1 LAEEERVRQELA
13 AADAE
18 AERIRLEEEA
28 EAERIRLEEEAE
40 AERIRLQE
48 AAAIA
53 ERERQEEEDRIAAEE
68 EAAAKAA
75 LELAKPFYIIAG
87 DWSWE
92 EAANACEVEGDTIA

>member
-1 LAEEERVRQELA
+1 MA
-13 AADAE
+13 AAD
-18 AERIRLEEEA
+18 A

-53 ERERQEEEDRIAAEE
+53 ERERQEEEDRIAAVE

-92 EAANACEVEGDTIA
+92 EAANACEVKGDTIA

>member
-1 LAEEERVRQELA
+1 MAEEERVRQELA

-75 LELAKPFYIIAG
+75 LKLAEPFYLLQG
-87 DWSWE
+87 GWTWE
-92 EAANACEVEGDTIA
+92 DAANACEENGDTIA

>member
-18 AERIRLEEEA
+18 AESIRLEEEA

-40 AERIRLQE
+40 AERIRLEE

-53 ERERQEEEDRIAAEE
+53 ERERQEKEDRIAAEE

-75 LELAKPFYIIAG
+75 LKLAEPFYIIAG
-87 DWSWE
+87 SWTWE
-92 EAANACEVEGDTIA
+92 EAANACEEKGDRIL

>member
-1 LAEEERVRQELA
+1 MAEEERARQELA
-13 AADAE
+13 AAD

-40 AERIRLQE
+40 AERIRLEE

-53 ERERQEEEDRIAAEE
+53 ERVRQEEEDRIAAEE

-75 LELAKPFYIIAG
+75 LKLAEPFYLLQG
-87 DWSWE
+87 GWTWE
-92 EAANACEVEGDTIA
+92 DAANACEENGDTIA